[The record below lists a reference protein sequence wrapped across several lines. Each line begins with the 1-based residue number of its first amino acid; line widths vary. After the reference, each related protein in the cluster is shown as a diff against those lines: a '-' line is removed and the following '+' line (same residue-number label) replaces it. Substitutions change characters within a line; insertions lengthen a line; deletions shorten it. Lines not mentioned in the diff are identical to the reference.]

1 MKGKRVRGRLTGTS
15 GRSFLLKS
23 ACALGMV
30 LAGVPAL
37 AQDALPVSHG
47 PMPAQAQIAPPRTSG
62 PPNIILILA
71 DDFGVEGVNA
81 YGGEY
86 FTPNID
92 RLARE
97 GMRFENAHATPLCS
111 PSRTRIM
118 TGLENHRNYE
128 AFGYLAPGQRTF
140 ANVLKEAGYATG
152 MVGKWQLMGNG
163 FDGREGIAP
172 EAAGFDES
180 YLWQLKALDA
190 KGSRYWGPT
199 RGMNGVIRISEEGFG
214 PDLDSDFALDFI
226 DRHKDKPFFLYYSM
240 VLVHSPFVPTP
251 DSMSAEGDKNRFAGM
266 VGYMDRKVGD
276 LMARLKADG
285 LDKNTIVIFTGDN
298 GTARAIRSM
307 RNGHEIQGGKGMPT
321 VNGTHV
327 PMIAWA
333 PGRVPRGRVSDAL
346 FDFTD
351 VLPTLA
357 DIAGAPVAPGSV
369 DGVSQWPVMEGE
381 QPSVR
386 DTIFMHYAPM
396 WIFEPTRFAFD
407 AHWKLYGDGRFVSVD
422 AVSGTETE
430 VTGRLTGEAARR
442 KAILQHV
449 LDEAN
454 DGPLDQTRFPWCL
467 GRPSRDPARPPEVA
481 GCDFSPGGGN
491 E

>member
-1 MKGKRVRGRLTGTS
+1 MGQGTS
-15 GRSFLLKS
+15 GRRIVARVRSIGARLL
-23 ACALGMV
+23 
-30 LAGVPAL
+30 PAL
-37 AQDALPVSHG
+37 AVGTMLSVAPAAAQRPLGARAPVPVALP
-47 PMPAQAQIAPPRTSG
+47 PARTSG

-86 FTPNID
+86 YTPNID

-97 GMRFENAHATPLCS
+97 GMRFDNAHATPLCS

-118 TGLENHRNYE
+118 TGLENHRNYQ

-140 ANVLKEAGYATG
+140 ANVLKDAGYATG
-152 MVGKWQLMGNG
+152 IVGKWQLMGNG
-163 FDGREGIAP
+163 FDGRVGITP

-199 RGMNGVIRISEEGFG
+199 RGENGVVKISEEGFG
-214 PDLDSDFALDFI
+214 PDDDSHFALSFI

-251 DSMSAEGDKNRFAGM
+251 DSMTAQGDKNRFSGM
-266 VGYMDRKVGD
+266 VSYMDRKVGE
-276 LMARLKADG
+276 LMAKLKADG

-298 GTARAIRSM
+298 GTGRAIYSM
-307 RNGHEIQGGKGMPT
+307 RSGYEIRGGKGMPT

-327 PMIAWA
+327 PMIAW
-333 PGRVPRGRVSDAL
+333 GIGVPQGRVSDAL
-346 FDFTD
+346 FDFAD

-357 DIAGAPVAPGSV
+357 DIAGAPVAPGTV
-369 DGVSQWPVMEGE
+369 DGVSQWPVMEGR
-381 QPSVR
+381 QASVR
-386 DTIFMHYAPM
+386 DSIFIHYAPM
-396 WIFEPTRFAFD
+396 WVFEPTRFAFD
-407 AHWKLYGDGRFVSVD
+407 VHWKLYGDGRFVSIDPV
-422 AVSGTETE
+422 AGTETD
-430 VTGRLTGEAARR
+430 VPTDHLRGEAARR
-442 KAILQHV
+442 YAALRKV

-454 DGPLDQTRFPWCL
+454 DGPLDPTRFPWCA
-467 GRPSRDPARPPEVA
+467 GRASLDPAKPAEIA
-481 GCDFSPGGGN
+481 GCDFRPGGN